1 MRVILLFI
9 SILIVGSGAMAKEAE
24 KSEAEMVAGLRQM
37 VLSLKPGDLGIS
49 EATFPHE
56 VWGVLMETG
65 YDSGAFTLVV
75 LADGTVSLYFST
87 GGGVIGAGEH
97 ESVRQPA
104 GSFIDWANRY
114 VSEAKP
120 SKAQPLPTEGQTTF
134 YFLTNSGIRS
144 YSAKEVELGEG
155 RDKLSDLFHAGH
167 AVIAEVRKT
176 QQ

>member
-1 MRVILLFI
+1 
-9 SILIVGSGAMAKEAE
+9 MAKEAE
-24 KSEAEMVAGLRQM
+24 KSEAEMAAGLRQM

-49 EATFPHE
+49 EETFPHE

-65 YDSGAFTLVV
+65 YDSGAFSLVV
-75 LADGTVSLYFST
+75 LADGTVSLYLST

-97 ESVRQPA
+97 ESVRGPA
-104 GSFIDWANRY
+104 GSFLGWANHF

-120 SKAQPLPTEGQTTF
+120 SEAQPLPTEGQTIF

-167 AVIAEVRKT
+167 AVITEVRKSPAIGP
-176 QQ
+176 

>member
-1 MRVILLFI
+1 MRALLLLI
-9 SILIVGSGAMAKEAE
+9 SILMMGTGAMAKEAE
-24 KSEAEMVAGLRQM
+24 KSGAEMTASLRQM
-37 VLSLKPGDLGIS
+37 VLSLKLGDVGLS

-65 YDSGAFTLVV
+65 YEGGAFTLVA

-97 ESVRQPA
+97 ESVRRPA
-104 GSFIDWANRY
+104 DSFIGWANRY
-114 VSEAKP
+114 VSEAAP
-120 SKAQPLPTEGQTTF
+120 SKSQPLPSEGQTTF
-134 YFLTNSGIRS
+134 YFLTKSGIRS

-167 AVIAEVRKT
+167 AVITEVRKT